1 VIVVRELPPV
11 CSGQRQHLPSIRDLV
26 SPTPGPQERAIL
38 AYLAQGVDCGI
49 YNDPGM
55 LYDVIQPGKKIEF
68 SSVQEV
74 GPDVSALAPHLIMTD
89 GVWVWPGA
97 VLYYIATY
105 HIRLPDA
112 LLRHAERCQW
122 TIDPSQFS
130 PEELSWD
137 AFDAV
142 GVAGAEVRWIR
153 GT

>member
-1 VIVVRELPPV
+1 MTALEPVIAVRELPPV
-11 CSGQRQHLPSIRDLV
+11 CSSQRQHLPSIRELV

-38 AYLAQGVDCGI
+38 AYLAQGFDCGI

-55 LYDVIQPGKKIEF
+55 LYDVLEPGKRIDF

-74 GPDVSALAPHLIMTD
+74 PEVSDLAPHLIMTD

-97 VLYYIATY
+97 VLYYIAVY

-112 LLRHAERCQW
+112 LLRHAERCGW
-122 TIDPSQFS
+122 KIDPSQFS
-130 PEELSWD
+130 REELNWD

-142 GVAGAEVRWIR
+142 GVATVEVP
-153 GT
+153 